1 MPRLA
6 ANLTTMFTE
15 LAPIERF
22 AAARQVGFDAVE
34 YLQPYGHTIEELR
47 MALTDNELELILVN
61 TRMGNAEAGERGVA
75 ALPGREN
82 DFKTIASESLE
93 YASELGAGLIHVMAG
108 VVPDDTTSR
117 ECEDVFI
124 ENLRATAPVAANLGI
139 TLLIE
144 PLNSRDVPGYLH
156 NNSIHSRRIID
167 AVAMPNVLLQF
178 DFYHLQIMEGD
189 LAEGLSRHWP
199 VLGHVQFSSVPGR
212 NEPQYGEVNIPHLL
226 GVLDDMG
233 YSGWVGC
240 EYRAR
245 TTTIEGLSWAA
256 PWGIGSKPSKE
267 H

>member
-1 MPRLA
+1 MTRLA

-15 LAPIERF
+15 LEPADRF

-34 YLQPYGHTIEELR
+34 YLQPYGHTIKDLKSILR
-47 MALTDNELELILVN
+47 DNELELILVN

-75 ALPGREN
+75 ALPGRQNE
-82 DFKTIASESLE
+82 FKTILAESLE

-108 VVPDDTTSR
+108 VVPEGSTVR
-117 ECEDVFI
+117 QCEDVFI
-124 ENLRATAPVAANLGI
+124 ENLRAAAPIAANHGI

-144 PLNSRDVPGYLH
+144 PLNSRDIPGYLH
-156 NNSIHSRRIID
+156 CDSSHARRIID

-189 LAEGLSRHWP
+189 LREGLVRHWP

-212 NEPQYGEVNIPHLL
+212 NEPQYGEVNIPFLL

-240 EYRAR
+240 EYRAL
-245 TTTIEGLSWAA
+245 TTTVEGLSWAA
-256 PWGIGSKPSKE
+256 PWGIGLTSS
-267 H
+267 

>member
-1 MPRLA
+1 
-6 ANLTTMFTE
+6 
-15 LAPIERF
+15 
-22 AAARQVGFDAVE
+22 
-34 YLQPYGHTIEELR
+34 

-61 TRMGNAEAGERGVA
+61 TRMGNAEDGERGVA

-108 VVPDDTTSR
+108 VVPDDKTAR

-156 NNSIHSRRIID
+156 STSIHSRRIID

-240 EYRAR
+240 EYHAR

-256 PWGIGSKPSKE
+256 PWGIGSKPS
-267 H
+267 

>member
-15 LAPIERF
+15 LSPKERF
-22 AAARQVGFDAVE
+22 AAARHVGFDAVE
-34 YLQPYGHTIEELR
+34 YHQPYAHRIDELKTL
-47 MALTDNELELILVN
+47 LTDNELELILIN
-61 TRMGNAEAGERGVA
+61 TQMGNAEAGERGVA

-82 DFKTIASESLE
+82 EFKAIVSESLE

-108 VVPDDTTSR
+108 VVPEHSTVR
-117 ECEDVFI
+117 QCEDVFI

-156 NNSIHSRRIID
+156 SDSTHARRIID
-167 AVAMPNVLLQF
+167 AVAAPNVLLQF

-189 LAEGLSRHWP
+189 LAAGLSRHWS
-199 VLGHVQFSSVPGR
+199 VLGHIQFSSVPGR
-212 NEPQYGEVNIPHLL
+212 NEPQYGEVNVPHLL

-256 PWGIGSKPSKE
+256 PWGISSKSS
-267 H
+267 

>member
-108 VVPDDTTSR
+108 VVPDDKTAR
-117 ECEDVFI
+117 EC
-124 ENLRATAPVAANLGI
+124 
-139 TLLIE
+139 
-144 PLNSRDVPGYLH
+144 
-156 NNSIHSRRIID
+156 
-167 AVAMPNVLLQF
+167 
-178 DFYHLQIMEGD
+178 
-189 LAEGLSRHWP
+189 
-199 VLGHVQFSSVPGR
+199 
-212 NEPQYGEVNIPHLL
+212 
-226 GVLDDMG
+226 
-233 YSGWVGC
+233 
-240 EYRAR
+240 
-245 TTTIEGLSWAA
+245 
-256 PWGIGSKPSKE
+256 
-267 H
+267 